1 MKVSLSNHDHAPVL
15 HGALV
20 ACLPEREQ
28 TVFEGMHVNCKET
41 SGTMHGTQSVVT
53 SQGSLHTHAVD

>member
-20 ACLPEREQ
+20 ACLHEREQ
-28 TVFEGMHVNCKET
+28 AVLVGVHVNCKET
-41 SGTMHGTQSVVT
+41 SGAMHGTQSVVT
-53 SQGSLHTHAVD
+53 SQSSLHTHAVD